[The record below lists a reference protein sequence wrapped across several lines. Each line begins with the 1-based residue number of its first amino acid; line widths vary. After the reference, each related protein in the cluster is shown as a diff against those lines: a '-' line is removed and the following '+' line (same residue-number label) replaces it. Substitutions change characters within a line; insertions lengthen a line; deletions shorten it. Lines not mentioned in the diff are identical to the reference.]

1 MQGTFANMTDFLK
14 KPIFNVDIIR
24 KKISIVMIK
33 KKYMSNIFRD
43 VVFVLAA
50 VPNRLSRDKIIF
62 SENHISLLCLVLC
75 NEDTEVASQRE
86 GASKKVITLKIGTK
100 KCDYRS
106 SFPSQYTFA

>member
-1 MQGTFANMTDFLK
+1 
-14 KPIFNVDIIR
+14 
-24 KKISIVMIK
+24 
-33 KKYMSNIFRD
+33 MSNIFRD

-62 SENHISLLCLVLC
+62 FENHISLLCLVLC

-86 GASKKVITLKIGTK
+86 EASKKKVITLKIGTK

-106 SFPSQYTFA
+106 SFLSQYTFA

>member
-1 MQGTFANMTDFLK
+1 
-14 KPIFNVDIIR
+14 
-24 KKISIVMIK
+24 
-33 KKYMSNIFRD
+33 MSNILRD

-62 SENHISLLCLVLC
+62 SENHISHILCLVLC
-75 NEDTEVASQRE
+75 NEDTEVASQRD

-106 SFPSQYTFA
+106 SFLSQYTFA